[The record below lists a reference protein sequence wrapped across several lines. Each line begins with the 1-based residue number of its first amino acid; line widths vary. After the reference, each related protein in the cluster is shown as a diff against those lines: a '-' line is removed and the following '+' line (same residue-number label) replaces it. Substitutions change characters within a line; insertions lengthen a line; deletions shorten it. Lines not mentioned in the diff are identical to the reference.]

1 MSPTFARLEELI
13 GRLPVTQ
20 DNYWVFEKLLEQ
32 PYDIYRPIMDMLFDG
47 SIVVEDLMI
56 PVGGTSQRIADD
68 SQAANRRLTAWD
80 ATSQAVA
87 ERCLE
92 LISSGARPGAVV
104 VDRDTG
110 SMSIN
115 PDGSVGPVYA
125 PATATLVGADSDA
138 ISPNPIQLARA
149 GTLAAAQ
156 KAFQERYA
164 AALEPQIG

>member
-1 MSPTFARLEELI
+1 
-13 GRLPVTQ
+13 
-20 DNYWVFEKLLEQ
+20 
-32 PYDIYRPIMDMLFDG
+32 
-47 SIVVEDLMI
+47 MI
-56 PVGGTSQRIADD
+56 PAGGTSQRIADD

-104 VDRDTG
+104 VGRDTG

-115 PDGSVGPVYA
+115 PDGSVGPLYA